1 MSCILL
7 TGACGRLGRYVLEA
21 LGHRRHQ
28 VRTFDKAPAPECAGH
43 IRADVLDRVSVRSAM
58 TGVETVVHLAAL
70 DASVSAPEQQFFE
83 VNVQG
88 TWNVLEAAE
97 QAGVQ
102 RVVLCSSVAV
112 LGLADDRPPD
122 SLPIDE
128 THVCRPYQAY
138 GLSKQIAEITAE
150 CFARRGRLQVVCLRP
165 AFVAFDDL
173 LGGVVQALAE
183 SDGVQWPNGKSGDG
197 DSIGEPLTPTRS
209 YVGPEDCARCVV
221 SAVETRISAAYR
233 VYLVTAPWSMSPAP
247 TVERAVAMGMPEETV
262 RGIALYVDQPT
273 ASMFSA
279 HRAERE
285 LGWCARTHFEDLL
298 KAVNPGNGPP
308 TLSD

>member
-102 RVVLCSSVAV
+102 RVVLCSSIAV

-150 CFARRGRLQVVCLRP
+150 CCR
-165 AFVAFDDL
+165 VAKDTRTIADCTFRWSS
-173 LGGVVQALAE
+173 E
-183 SDGVQWPNGKSGDG
+183 FPRIGD
-197 DSIGEPLTPTRS
+197 I
-209 YVGPEDCARCVV
+209 
-221 SAVETRISAAYR
+221 
-233 VYLVTAPWSMSPAP
+233 WSM
-247 TVERAVAMGMPEETV
+247 RN
-262 RGIALYVDQPT
+262 R
-273 ASMFSA
+273 
-279 HRAERE
+279 ERE
-285 LGWCARTHFEDLL
+285 SMDLSVSL
-298 KAVNPGNGPP
+298 TSGRPC
-308 TLSD
+308 